1 MIIPND
7 TCSNYLEEGIAG
19 NINNVFCSGDSESY
33 KEQMTFD
40 DAMLDHTVRFDKTQL
55 NVLDIQIHF
64 QSREKCSCFWQSSH
78 RSCVV
83 IIE

>member
-40 DAMLDHTVRFDKTQL
+40 DAMLDHTVRFDKTL
-55 NVLDIQIHF
+55 
-64 QSREKCSCFWQSSH
+64 
-78 RSCVV
+78 
-83 IIE
+83 